1 VKYGEKMKNC
11 AEIMMNCAGI
21 MISPSERVKRIVIYT
36 GIGNDDVNSK
46 TVLQKIN
53 SKGILI

>member
-1 VKYGEKMKNC
+1 MKNC

-21 MISPSERVKRIVIYT
+21 MISPSERVKRIVLYT
-36 GIGNDDVNSK
+36 GIGNDYVNSK

>member
-1 VKYGEKMKNC
+1 MKNC

-21 MISPSERVKRIVIYT
+21 ILHT
-36 GIGNDDVNSK
+36 GIGNDDINSK

-53 SKGILI
+53 